1 MSKEKKAGK
10 KGSKIKIII
19 IVAVLALIAAFI
31 IMMISSASMM
41 SGMTIS
47 DTFSLEKKTI
57 ENKVSVSGLV
67 ESQNFT
73 QVSAKLSYNVESVN
87 VEVGDT
93 VKAGDV
99 LAVLDSGDLQDQIL
113 QQQSTLDSSNANT
126 EYSLSTAEKNYSEA
140 LAQINDGSYPEI
152 RNAKLSL
159 DNAEEALRKAQE
171 KYDEQLEI
179 QGTDR
184 DSQLVSAQKGVESA
198 AYELECAKAD
208 YLEAKDDK
216 ENEDYSDI
224 KSLKEAYDDAKKEY
238 NSRYSAIK
246 NEELKKAREEYESAL
261 SNYTYFSSMFEYDS
275 AAVSSS
281 TVTDAQQKLNE
292 VKSKLAELE
301 AKYDVE
307 TTEDTYENAL
317 EAYTKAKA
325 DIDSANSVAL
335 KNAERNYERAKVSY
349 ENAQNSLKSIE
360 EGNDTSIKN
369 YKEAVDDAQTA
380 YDTAKDSYELALK
393 NADSTLATLKAQA
406 DREKVLSAND
416 SQLITL
422 EILKS
427 KLDDC
432 IITAPCDGTITS
444 VSAVEGSP
452 AAGTLFIIEDLDN
465 LQMTAT
471 VKEYNVS
478 TLKPDMKVTVTIPS
492 LNNAEFDGVISK
504 IAPTSVKAANGKS
517 DGSASFEVE
526 VLIHGTKDKGVL
538 IGMTAKCSAVTGSAE
553 NVFAVTYDAI
563 IEDADG
569 QSFVYAADM
578 IEGGN
583 GTATARR
590 INVETGFESDAEIEI
605 SSDEL
610 TEGMELISNAGDV
623 TDGGMVIITSALGA
637 AAQSAAAAE

>member
-19 IVAVLALIAAFI
+19 IIAVLALIAAFI

-41 SGMTIS
+41 SGVVMS

-67 ESQNFT
+67 ESQSFT
-73 QVSAKLSYNVESVN
+73 QVSSKLGYNVESVN
-87 VEVGDT
+87 VEVGDK

-99 LAVLDSGDLQDQIL
+99 LAVLDSSDLQDQIL

-126 EYSLSTAEKNYSEA
+126 EYSLSTAEKNYNEA

-171 KYDEQLEI
+171 KYNEQLEI
-179 QGTDR
+179 QGSDR

-198 AYELECAKAD
+198 KFELECAKAD
-208 YLEAKDDK
+208 YLEAKEDQDK
-216 ENEDYSDI
+216 EDYSDI
-224 KSLKEAYDDAKKEY
+224 KKLKEAYDDAKKEY
-238 NSRYSAIK
+238 NTRYSSIK
-246 NEELKKAREEYESAL
+246 SEELRKAREAYESAL
-261 SNYTYFSSMFEYDS
+261 SNYTYFSSMLEYGSSLVS
-275 AAVSSS
+275 AS
-281 TVTDAQQKLNE
+281 TVAEAQQKLTE
-292 VKSKLAELE
+292 AKAKLAELE

-307 TTEDTYENAL
+307 TTEDTYEDAL

-335 KNAERNYERAKVSY
+335 KNAERTYERAKTSY
-349 ENAQNSLKSIE
+349 ENAQNTLKSIE

-369 YKEAVDDAQTA
+369 YKEAVEDAQTA
-380 YDTAKDSYELALK
+380 YDNAKVTYDLAVK
-393 NADSTLATLKAQA
+393 NADSTLVTLKAQA

-416 SQLITL
+416 SQLINL
-422 EILKS
+422 EILKG

-432 IITAPCDGTITS
+432 VIKAPCDGTVTA
-444 VSAVEGSP
+444 VNAVEGSP

-465 LQMTAT
+465 LQMRAT
-471 VKEYNVS
+471 VKEYSVS
-478 TLKPDMKVTVTIPS
+478 NLKPDMKVTVTIPS

-504 IAPTSVKAANGKS
+504 IAPTGVKAANGKS
-517 DGSASFEVE
+517 DGTASFEVE

-538 IGMTAKCSAVTGSAE
+538 IGMTSKCTAITGSAE

-563 IEDADG
+563 VEDSDG
-569 QSFVYAADM
+569 QSYVFTADM
-578 IEGGN
+578 IQGGN
-583 GTATARR
+583 GSATARR
-590 INVETGFESDAEIEI
+590 INVETGFESDAEVEI
-605 SSDEL
+605 NSDEL

-637 AAQSAAAAE
+637 AVQSSASAE